1 MDLELKPPGVNPN
14 IKAFIYNTYCLPK
27 CTYGMGIFNLDKKT
41 IKSINV
47 SQNNLFRYALNI
59 PYKSH
64 ISLIMKSLKVLDA
77 TTLYYSQICILIKLL
92 HRHDYTINIL
102 MECLDESTVNK
113 IDIFEDIKFISDLLT
128 IDMRTVIEYP
138 DKTRDLL
145 IDNYLNKPDEKELI
159 DKIKNLIDNYTIEN
173 KNELIKLIRLNHSV
187 NNDSQ
192 LIT

>member
-1 MDLELKPPGVNPN
+1 
-14 IKAFIYNTYCLPK
+14 
-27 CTYGMGIFNLDKKT
+27 
-41 IKSINV
+41 
-47 SQNNLFRYALNI
+47 
-59 PYKSH
+59 
-64 ISLIMKSLKVLDA
+64 
-77 TTLYYSQICILIKLL
+77 
-92 HRHDYTINIL
+92 
-102 MECLDESTVNK
+102 MECLNESTVNK
-113 IDIFEDIKFISDLLT
+113 IDIFEDVKFISDLLT

-187 NNDSQ
+187 NNNSQ

>member
-1 MDLELKPPGVNPN
+1 
-14 IKAFIYNTYCLPK
+14 
-27 CTYGMGIFNLDKKT
+27 
-41 IKSINV
+41 
-47 SQNNLFRYALNI
+47 
-59 PYKSH
+59 
-64 ISLIMKSLKVLDA
+64 
-77 TTLYYSQICILIKLL
+77 
-92 HRHDYTINIL
+92 
-102 MECLDESTVNK
+102 VNK

-187 NNDSQ
+187 NNNSQ

>member
-1 MDLELKPPGVNPN
+1 
-14 IKAFIYNTYCLPK
+14 
-27 CTYGMGIFNLDKKT
+27 
-41 IKSINV
+41 
-47 SQNNLFRYALNI
+47 
-59 PYKSH
+59 
-64 ISLIMKSLKVLDA
+64 
-77 TTLYYSQICILIKLL
+77 L
-92 HRHDYTINIL
+92 HRHDYTKNIL
-102 MECLDESTVNK
+102 MECLNESTVNK
-113 IDIFEDIKFISDLLT
+113 IDIFEDVKFISDLLT

-187 NNDSQ
+187 NNNSQ

>member
-1 MDLELKPPGVNPN
+1 
-14 IKAFIYNTYCLPK
+14 
-27 CTYGMGIFNLDKKT
+27 MGIFNLDKKT
-41 IKSINV
+41 LKSINV

-64 ISLIMKSLKVLDA
+64 ISLIMKSLKVLMKSLKA
-77 TTLYYSQICILIKLL
+77 TTLYNSQICILIKLL
-92 HRHDYTINIL
+92 HRHDYTKNIL
-102 MECLDESTVNK
+102 MECLNESIVNK

-145 IDNYLNKPDEKELI
+145 INNYLNNPDEKELI
-159 DKIKNLIDNYTIEN
+159 DKIKNLIDNYIIEN

-187 NNDSQ
+187 NNNSQ

>member
-1 MDLELKPPGVNPN
+1 
-14 IKAFIYNTYCLPK
+14 
-27 CTYGMGIFNLDKKT
+27 MGIFNLDKKT

-92 HRHDYTINIL
+92 HRHDYTKNIL
-102 MECLDESTVNK
+102 MECLNESTVNK
-113 IDIFEDIKFISDLLT
+113 IDIFEDIKYISDLLT

-145 IDNYLNKPDEKELI
+145 IDNYLNKPDEKEFI

-173 KNELIKLIRLNHSV
+173 KNELIKLIRLNHIV
-187 NNDSQ
+187 NNNSQ